1 MVVPL
6 FALIPDLTIQLIC
19 RICFM
24 TPVDVQ
30 MLIFKNSQK
39 GLLSAQQKEKI
50 IGRDAGAV
58 INTSL
63 NQPSI
68 IAN

>member
-1 MVVPL
+1 
-6 FALIPDLTIQLIC
+6 
-19 RICFM
+19 M